1 MSSATAAIA
10 IAVFAASAVESVE
23 AVTIVIAAGV
33 TRGWRSA
40 FEGAAA
46 ALAVLAALV
55 AVLGPL
61 IVKAPLGGL
70 RIVIGAL
77 LLVYGMQ
84 WLRKAILRAAG
95 VIPKHDED
103 AIFEREVARLELN
116 DAHEGV
122 PNGREAGTGATAE
135 TRAKRRAERDA
146 VGFTVA
152 FKGVL
157 LEGFEVVVIVVT
169 LGTTNH
175 ELGVSALAA
184 LAAVLVVTGVG
195 AALSRQLSGVPENAL
210 KMLVGILLVS
220 FGSFWSGEGL
230 GVHWP
235 GSDLAILVLVAVYA
249 AIAALLT
256 GVASRMHGHLVNAD
270 VPA

>member
-1 MSSATAAIA
+1 M
-10 IAVFAASAVESVE
+10 
-23 AVTIVIAAGV
+23 IAAGV

-46 ALAVLAALV
+46 ALVVLAALV

-61 IVKAPLGGL
+61 VVKAPLGGL

-103 AIFEREVARLELN
+103 AIFEREVARLELTRTHE
-116 DAHEGV
+116 DAE
-122 PNGREAGTGATAE
+122 NEKTGRLTE
-135 TRAKRRAERDA
+135 TRTRRAPRDA

-169 LGTTNH
+169 LGTT
-175 ELGVSALAA
+175 EPRARRVRARR
-184 LAAVLVVTGVG
+184 
-195 AALSRQLSGVPENAL
+195 LSPPS
-210 KMLVGILLVS
+210 
-220 FGSFWSGEGL
+220 
-230 GVHWP
+230 
-235 GSDLAILVLVAVYA
+235 
-249 AIAALLT
+249 
-256 GVASRMHGHLVNAD
+256 
-270 VPA
+270 